1 MKIKDLIK
9 HLETLDQEKELVIIA
24 TDPTGWDYGMV
35 VGENS
40 INESVIYPS
49 EENGLIDYFKA
60 FINSQH
66 VKDEDDMDEDEY
78 DENDEDE
85 DDDDDDGIECYVI
98 RIDC

>member
-35 VGENS
+35 VDENS

-49 EENGLIDYFKA
+49 EENGLIDYFG
-60 FINSQH
+60 
-66 VKDEDDMDEDEY
+66 DEDEV
-78 DENDEDE
+78 DEGEEDMDDEDE
-85 DDDDDDGIECYVI
+85 DDDNGIECYVI
-98 RIDC
+98 SIDC